1 MKNFKLFIKKNKV
14 NKDKFNKNLLNFLIN
29 NVNELVHA
37 GVFIRI
43 ILVNEKNIQA
53 IHNLNIRSTPALYC
67 SEEEPITKIG
77 VNNIIQFLID
87 FCENGS
93 QSTKN
98 ESNAKKEKELYVPES
113 TDIKDMLT
121 EIINADD
128 DDSEDELN
136 NDEIRR
142 KMNERLNGASNENF
156 VHKKSSNDF
165 SRLKK
170 DNDIQI
176 DSIDMNVNT
185 GDSAGDDAMAKYW
198 ANLEETDL

>member
-1 MKNFKLFIKKNKV
+1 MKNFKLFIKKNIT
-14 NKDKFNKNLLNFLIN
+14 NGDKFNKNLLNFLIN
-29 NVNELVHA
+29 NVNELVNC
-37 GVFIRI
+37 GIFIRI
-43 ILVNEKNIQA
+43 VLVNERNIQA
-53 IHNLNIRSTPALYC
+53 IHSLNIKSTPALYM
-67 SEEEPITKIG
+67 SDEEDTITKVG

-87 FCENGS
+87 FCENDKGIKS
-93 QSTKN
+93 KN
-98 ESNAKKEKELYVPES
+98 NKKKEKDLYVQES

-121 EIINADD
+121 EIINED
-128 DDSEDELN
+128 DDSDDELN

-142 KMNERLNGASNENF
+142 KMNERLNGSNTENF
-156 VHKKSSNDF
+156 IHKKSSNDF

-185 GDSAGDDAMAKYW
+185 GDSADDDAMAKYW